1 MENKSTLKGAILR
14 YFAAFLGIWCCIL
27 SIPCSAKTSNAYR
40 FSKTAD
46 KKIALTFDDGPHPS
60 QTKRILDI
68 LDAHGVKATFFMVG
82 VNVQNY
88 PDVAREVVSRGHEI
102 GNHTFSHSKL
112 GSMSESDV
120 SDELERCEASLQK
133 ICNYH
138 PQLFRPPQGALS
150 NAIEGCSFERDY
162 RLILWSL
169 DTRDWEVKNT
179 QQIVKTVLSKVKG
192 GDIILMHDYVGTH
205 SKTADALEI
214 LLPELLSR
222 GYEPVTVSEL
232 LANE

>member
-1 MENKSTLKGAILR
+1 VNKSKSNFCVFRI
-14 YFAAFLGIWCCIL
+14 FAVLLCVWLIFL
-27 SIPCSAKTSNAYR
+27 SIPCSAQNSSAYHSSKTSG
-40 FSKTAD
+40 
-46 KKIALTFDDGPHPS
+46 KKIALTFDDGPHPT

-68 LDAHGVKATFFMVG
+68 LDAYGVKATFFMVG

-88 PDVAREVVSRGHEI
+88 PDAAKEVASRGHEI

-112 GSMSESDV
+112 GNMSQSDV
-120 SDELERCEASLQK
+120 SDELERCEAVLK
-133 ICNYH
+133 EICNYQPH
-138 PQLFRPPQGALS
+138 LFRPPQGALS

-179 QQIVKTVLSKVKG
+179 NQIVKTVLSKIKG
-192 GDIILMHDYVGTH
+192 GDIVLLHDYVGTH
-205 SKTADALEI
+205 SKTAESLEI
-214 LLPELLSR
+214 LLPELLAR

-232 LANE
+232 LADE